1 MGSTP
6 SASAGRAIGVIV
18 LVFLSGL
25 ATGYLGFNLVEPLSP
40 DRDTEFRIESTLAD
54 LSTNLELNPSQME
67 QIRVVL
73 DDAIMEE
80 AELLNELK
88 WNQKEARERIMQYL
102 TPEQSEQFMQM
113 LDIAFQRQ

>member
-1 MGSTP
+1 MESSS
-6 SASAGRAIGVIV
+6 SASAGKAISVIV
-18 LVFLSGL
+18 LVFLSGV
-25 ATGYLGFNLVEPLSP
+25 ATGYLGFNLVGSWSP
-40 DRDTEFRIESTLAD
+40 DRDTEYRIEATLAD
-54 LSTNLELNPSQME
+54 LSTDLDLNPSQME

-73 DDAIMEE
+73 DDVIMEE

-102 TPEQSEQFMQM
+102 TPEQNEQFMQM

>member
-1 MGSTP
+1 MGSSS
-6 SASAGRAIGVIV
+6 SASAGKAISVIV
-18 LVFLSGL
+18 LVFLSGV

-40 DRDTEFRIESTLAD
+40 DSDTEYRIETTLAD
-54 LSTNLELNPSQME
+54 LSANLDLNPSQME

-73 DDAIMEE
+73 DDVIMEE

-102 TPEQSEQFMQM
+102 TPEQNEQFMQM
-113 LDIAFQRQ
+113 LDIAFQPQ